1 MSDDHAQRIDALF
14 RPALTPVS
22 EVREL
27 EVVLQH
33 LVDGAQALLPDSRGA
48 AVVATVADDELF
60 RVATDD
66 ALTALVDA
74 ELRLGDGP
82 ALAAMASR
90 EEVAV
95 DADELARR
103 WPELAALAGGDAGNA
118 WLAVPL
124 CLERRCLGVFVHVST
139 APAVDDEA
147 RAMVRTLAGAAL
159 LSVERAAHEHHTRL
173 ALESHSLIGRALG
186 ILMER
191 FDLTADAAFAYL
203 QRLSS
208 SEERKMRD
216 VAADLVAERGRHRTG
231 VDDA

>member
-33 LVDGAQALLPDSRGA
+33 LVDGAQALLPHSRGA

-74 ELRLGDGP
+74 EPRLGDGP
-82 ALAAMASR
+82 TLGAMASR

-103 WPELAALAGGDAGNA
+103 WPELAALAGGDAGHA

-124 CLERRCLGVFVHVST
+124 CVERRCLGVFVHVST
-139 APAVDDEA
+139 ASVVDDEA

-173 ALESHSLIGRALG
+173 ALESRSLIGRALG

-216 VAADLVAERGRHRTG
+216 IAVDLVAERGRHRTAAED
-231 VDDA
+231 V